1 MADMKSSALRRYWIF
16 QGVPGTYD
24 IERALESETT
34 ADWPLTRFEKTV
46 GNGDIVYLWRGGGEA
61 ALVGW
66 GEVTGDVYV
75 GEAPPA
81 IKKSAEKAGETV
93 PATVPRIE
101 ISYRQKLLSPLEKR
115 DLSDEPELRE
125 LTIIRNNQGT
135 NFRVTTLEALA
146 LNRLIEETTTS
157 PPPSPEEAFGPD
169 SYLSVA
175 LSDYRYSGTPAQI
188 VNAAAMAASYRY
200 KGPQIDPLLMLGALG
215 AVVRILPGDRD
226 DTTAFVRGVL
236 EEAGQRFFSILPK
249 ILDIDANAAGR
260 FLDPSGP
267 IPPRSRTV
275 PELNSTFVTLP
286 GLRLMARARRAAVQ
300 TTGQERIRL
309 RHLVAAVLMNETLM
323 ETPEIDTL
331 LAELGTDA
339 SRVRARFLEFV
350 KARFQDKRAA
360 AWDLIFETGME
371 KTPIE
376 GLRTVTVAQMLA
388 KLNADDPR
396 GTDRLKMTDEVN
408 AFGTVLAAK
417 DVSPP
422 LAVGVFGDWG
432 SGKTFFMRKV
442 HDRVSLLAGEARES
456 LKRGETSAFCGH
468 IMQIWF
474 NAWHYVEANLWASLV
489 DHIFQHLKSATRKDT
504 GEDTSFD
511 NLIEELGLSKEQ
523 IKSINERLVQARKR
537 RKNVR
542 RKRNDVLK
550 KINSRNKGKRDL
562 LAAPLL
568 CPDEIN
574 GFMREL
580 NPLITKAKEA
590 LGVDGS
596 PDAAPGEEATLQS
609 LFKAIHDAG
618 LVASRSYALW
628 RSLTR
633 SSLSEI
639 NWKLFGGLTG
649 LIVVGSFVATRFF
662 AADVWSAWMAVMA
675 EIGAVVG
682 VGLRWVRPKLKS
694 AFDILDRLEGF
705 QQKVN
710 ARAEDA
716 ETRRRERL
724 EGLERELDRMSQEVL
739 AVENDFLEAQQEV
752 EKIEAELKASAPERL
767 VRFIT
772 ERASS
777 EDYRKHLG
785 LLALIRKD
793 FDKLSI
799 LMKKQLDE
807 KERKDNLPAIERI
820 VLYIDD
826 LDRCPPKRVVDVL
839 QAIHLLLAFPLFI
852 VVVGVDSRWVSRSL
866 RKHYL
871 TLLYQQETPEKEL
884 DGDIMTASTQDYLE
898 KIFQIPFWLKPM
910 DPNVIGDLVGGLI
923 DSSQRVAQEGLEK
936 GEEGNE
942 SALGSER
949 EDREE
954 GEGEIF
960 GEEEASE
967 DEEDG
972 KEAETIDLNPAV
984 LQFTR
989 PELEYMG
996 RLGVLMGRTPR
1007 SVKRFVN
1014 IYRLLKASHVEAQ
1027 TPGFLGSDREFRG
1040 PLFLFA
1046 VMTGHPRAVR
1056 RFFSVIFE
1064 DSTNGS
1070 IAELRKSLP
1079 TYDDRYWERLT
1090 KALEAFDEQSPP
1102 DTLEVSLLKIWLPH
1116 VVRFS
1121 YQEWRY

>member
-1 MADMKSSALRRYWIF
+1 MTNLDGFVFRRYWIF
-16 QGVPGTYD
+16 QGIPGAYD
-24 IERALESETT
+24 VERALEGETT
-34 ADWPLTRFEKTV
+34 ADWPLRRFEKTV
-46 GNGDIVYLWRGGGEA
+46 GAGDIVYLWRGGTA
-61 ALVGW
+61 PALVGW
-66 GEVTGDVYV
+66 GEVSGDVTM

-81 IKKSAEKAGETV
+81 IKASAKKADKTAPDNV
-93 PATVPRIE
+93 ARIE

-115 DLSDEPELRE
+115 ELSDDPELRD

-146 LNRLIEETTTS
+146 LNRLIEEKNT
-157 PPPSPEEAFGPD
+157 PAPPSPEEAFGPG

-188 VNAAAMAASYRY
+188 VNAAAMVAPYRY
-200 KGPQIDPLLMLGALG
+200 KGPQIDPLLILG
-215 AVVRILPGDRD
+215 AVGAAAQLLSGDRD
-226 DTTAFVRGVL
+226 DTMAFVRSVL
-236 EEAGQRFFSILPK
+236 EEAGQDFFKILPK
-249 ILDIDANAAGR
+249 SFDIDGNAVGR

-267 IPPRSRTV
+267 KPPRTRTV
-275 PELNSTFVTLP
+275 PELNSTFVTMP

-309 RHLVAAVLMNETLM
+309 RHLVAAMLMNETLM
-323 ETPEIDTL
+323 ETPEIDAI
-331 LAELGTDA
+331 LAELGTDV
-339 SRVRARFLEFV
+339 SRVRTGFLEFV
-350 KARFQDKRAA
+350 KERFDDKRAA

-371 KTPIE
+371 KTTVDT
-376 GLRTVTVAQMLA
+376 LQAVTVAQMLA

-396 GTDRLKMTDEVN
+396 GNDRLKITDEVN
-408 AFGTVLAAK
+408 AFGTVIAAR

-422 LAVGVFGDWG
+422 LAIGVFGDWG
-432 SGKTFFMRKV
+432 SGKTFFMRKM
-442 HDRVSLLAGEARES
+442 HNRVSLLAGEAREG
-456 LKRGETSAFCGH
+456 LKRGETSAFCGR
-468 IMQIWF
+468 IIQIWF

-489 DHIFQHLKSATRKDT
+489 DHIFHHLKSDTRKDT
-504 GEDTSFD
+504 GGDTSFD
-511 NLIEELGLSKEQ
+511 NLIDELGLSKEQ

-537 RKNVR
+537 RKSVKK
-542 RKRNDVLK
+542 KRNDVLK
-550 KINSRNKGKRDL
+550 KINSQKKGRKEL
-562 LAAPLL
+562 LADPLL
-568 CPDEIN
+568 SPGEIE
-574 GFMREL
+574 GLMGEL
-580 NPLITKAKEA
+580 SPLILEAKEV
-590 LGVDGS
+590 LGVDVS
-596 PDAAPGEEATLQS
+596 LDAVPAAEASLQS
-609 LFKAIHDAG
+609 LFTAIHDAG
-618 LVASRSYALW
+618 LVANRSYALW

-633 SSLSEI
+633 SPLSDI

-649 LIVVGSFVATRFF
+649 LIVLGSFMAAWFLN
-662 AADVWSAWMAVMA
+662 ADVWSAWMAIMA
-675 EIGAVVG
+675 EIGTAVG
-682 VGLRWVRPKLKS
+682 VGLRWVKPKLKS

-705 QQKVN
+705 QKKIS
-710 ARAEDA
+710 ARAEEA
-716 ETRRRERL
+716 ETRRREKL
-724 EGLERELDRMSQEVL
+724 EGLERELDRMNQEVL

-799 LMKKQLDE
+799 LMEKQLDV
-807 KERKDNLPAIERI
+807 KERKEDLPAIERI

-852 VVVGVDSRWVSRSL
+852 VVVGVDSRWVSKSL

-871 TLLYQQETPEKEL
+871 TLLYQQEIPEKEVE
-884 DGDIMTASTQDYLE
+884 GDTMTASTQDYLE

-910 DPNVIGDLVGGLI
+910 DPNLIGDLVSGLI
-923 DSSQRVAQEGLEK
+923 DSSQRAAPGGIDKDGEGEK
-936 GEEGNE
+936 PAVTPGAGERG
-942 SALGSER
+942 
-949 EDREE
+949 E
-954 GEGEIF
+954 GEGKIF
-960 GEEEASE
+960 GVAEPSE
-967 DEEDG
+967 DEEDR
-972 KEAETIDLNPAV
+972 KEGEDIDLNPTV
-984 LQFTR
+984 LQMTR

-996 RLGVLMGRTPR
+996 RLGVVMGRTPR

-1014 IYRLLKASHVEAQ
+1014 IYRLLKASRAEAQ
-1027 TPGFLGSDREFRG
+1027 GPGFLGAQREFRA

-1056 RFFSVIFE
+1056 RFFSVISE

-1070 IAELRKSLP
+1070 IFELRKFLP
-1079 TYDDRYWERLT
+1079 SYDDRYWERLT
-1090 KALEAFDEQSPP
+1090 KALKTFDEQSPP
-1102 DTLEVSLLKIWLPH
+1102 DTLNVSLLKKWLPH

-1121 YQEWRY
+1121 YQEWRF